1 MSAIRKLGKNILK
14 KKITP
19 VKFVGSMLLTFTIK
33 RAGARTFVKKNHSWQ
48 SVENVIPSFTTTL
61 HGPERTII

>member
-1 MSAIRKLGKNILK
+1 MSLIGKLGKNTLK

-19 VKFVGSMLLTFTIK
+19 VKFVGCIQLTFTIK
-33 RAGARTFVKKNHSWQ
+33 REGARTFVKKNYSWQ

-61 HGPERTII
+61 HGQEN

>member
-1 MSAIRKLGKNILK
+1 MSLIDKLEKNTLK
-14 KKITP
+14 KKITA
-19 VKFVGSMLLTFTIK
+19 VKFVGSMQLTFTIK

-48 SVENVIPSFTTTL
+48 SVENVIPAFTITQ

>member
-1 MSAIRKLGKNILK
+1 MSLIGKLGKNTLK

-19 VKFVGSMLLTFTIK
+19 VKFVGCMQLTFTIK

-48 SVENVIPSFTTTL
+48 SVENVIPLFTTTL

>member
-1 MSAIRKLGKNILK
+1 M
-14 KKITP
+14 P
-19 VKFVGSMLLTFTIK
+19 VKFVGCMQLTFTIK
-33 RAGARTFVKKNHSWQ
+33 RAGARTFVKRNHSWQ